1 MHARVEFRRRNLVAG
16 PQVRVVARRQ
26 IAERR
31 VVAQVRGVRVHQQVV
46 AALRLVE
53 VAHRGRA
60 VVWVVVVDQV
70 VDNVV
75 GRAKKLVESVVA
87 NLTSSYHKRRQVI
100 RRVRRRHQKAL
111 S

>member
-1 MHARVEFRRRNLVAG
+1 MRARDEFRRRNLVVVLLVRVVAHLQIVVRRVVV
-16 PQVRVVARRQ
+16 QVRVV
-26 IAERR
+26 
-31 VVAQVRGVRVHQQVV
+31 RVHRLVV

-60 VVWVVVVDQV
+60 VVRVVVVDQV
-70 VDNVV
+70 ADNVV

>member
-1 MHARVEFRRRNLVAG
+1 MHARVEFRLRNLVAG
-16 PQVRVVARRQ
+16 LQGRVVEQLQ

-31 VVAQVRGVRVHQQVV
+31 AVAQVRVVRVHRLVV

-53 VAHRGRA
+53 VAHRGPA
-60 VVWVVVVDQV
+60 VVRVVVVDQV
-70 VDNVV
+70 ADNVV

-100 RRVRRRHQKAL
+100 RRVRRRHQKASL
-111 S
+111 

>member
-1 MHARVEFRRRNLVAG
+1 MHARVEFRLRNLVAG
-16 PQVRVVARRQ
+16 LQVRVVEQLQ

-31 VVAQVRGVRVHQQVV
+31 AVAQVRVVRVHRLVV

-60 VVWVVVVDQV
+60 VVRVVVVDQV
-70 VDNVV
+70 ADNVV

-100 RRVRRRHQKAL
+100 HRVRHRRQRAL
-111 S
+111 L